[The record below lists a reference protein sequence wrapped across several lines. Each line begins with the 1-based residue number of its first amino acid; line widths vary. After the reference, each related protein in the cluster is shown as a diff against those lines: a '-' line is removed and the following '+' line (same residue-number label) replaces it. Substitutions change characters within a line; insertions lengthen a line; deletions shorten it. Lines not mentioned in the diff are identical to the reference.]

1 MKRFLLIAL
10 IIAGGLLWV
19 QSARLRSEKRERR
32 RLESNQTALM
42 SDVEIYRTKAG
53 KAAASNMVL
62 NLRVSE
68 LERLRAAD
76 AESIRDL
83 GIKLRRVESTAKT
96 ATATVVELRAKLRDT
111 AIVRETPA
119 GESIMTAPAGA
130 VIIDSMRTFRW
141 RDPWVTVEGLI
152 KRDSVACRVESIDTL
167 RQVVHRVP
175 RRFLFIRWGT
185 KAIRQEVMSSNP
197 HTRIVYTDYIELKK
211 RNR

>member
-68 LERLRAAD
+68 LERLRRQMPRASATSASSSAGRIHGQD
-76 AESIRDL
+76 RD
-83 GIKLRRVESTAKT
+83 GDRR
-96 ATATVVELRAKLRDT
+96 RA
-111 AIVRETPA
+111 A
-119 GESIMTAPAGA
+119 GEAPGTQPSSGRPRPGRSLSTRCGHFAGA
-130 VIIDSMRTFRW
+130 FR
-141 RDPWVTVEGLI
+141 G
-152 KRDSVACRVESIDTL
+152 
-167 RQVVHRVP
+167 
-175 RRFLFIRWGT
+175 
-185 KAIRQEVMSSNP
+185 
-197 HTRIVYTDYIELKK
+197 
-211 RNR
+211 

>member
-42 SDVEIYRTKAG
+42 SEWVESPQSRD
-53 KAAASNMVL
+53 L
-62 NLRVSE
+62 

-83 GIKLRRVESTAKT
+83 GIKLKRVESTAKT

-111 AIVRETPA
+111 AVVRET
-119 GESIMTAPAGA
+119 SAGA

-152 KRDSVACRVESIDTL
+152 ERDSVACRVESIDTL

>member
-1 MKRFLLIAL
+1 MKKYLFLALLIM
-10 IIAGGLLWV
+10 GGLLWL
-19 QSARLRSEKRERR
+19 QTARLRSEKRERR

-83 GIKLRRVESTAKT
+83 GIKLKRVESTAKT
-96 ATATVVELRAKLRDT
+96 ATATVVKLRAKLRDT
-111 AIVRETPA
+111 AVVRET
-119 GESIMTAPAGA
+119 PAGA
-130 VIIDSMRTFRW
+130 VIIDSMQTFRW
-141 RDPWVTVEGLI
+141 RDPWVTVEGRI
-152 KRDSVACRVESIDTL
+152 RGDSADCRVESVDTL

-175 RRFLFIRWGT
+175 RRFLFIRFGT
-185 KAIRQEVMSSNP
+185 KAVRQEIVSSNP
-197 HTRIVYTDYIELKK
+197 HTRIVYAEYVRFAK
-211 RNR
+211 

>member
-83 GIKLRRVESTAKT
+83 GIKLRPGRIHGQDRDGDRRRAAGEAPGHSHRPGDPGRGGHYRLDADISLARSVGDGRGVDQARLGRMPRREHRYPPAGRTPGAAALPLHPLGNQSDTAGGH
-96 ATATVVELRAKLRDT
+96 VVE
-111 AIVRETPA
+111 PA
-119 GESIMTAPAGA
+119 YA
-130 VIIDSMRTFRW
+130 
-141 RDPWVTVEGLI
+141 
-152 KRDSVACRVESIDTL
+152 
-167 RQVVHRVP
+167 
-175 RRFLFIRWGT
+175 
-185 KAIRQEVMSSNP
+185 N
-197 HTRIVYTDYIELKK
+197 RIH
-211 RNR
+211 

>member
-1 MKRFLLIAL
+1 MKKYLFIALLIV
-10 IIAGGLLWV
+10 GGLLWV
-19 QSARLRSEKRERR
+19 QTARLQSERRERR

-42 SDVEIYRTKAG
+42 SDVEIYRTRAG

-68 LERLRAAD
+68 LEKLRAAD
-76 AESIRDL
+76 AESIRGL

-96 ATATVVELRAKLRDT
+96 ATATVVELRARLRDT

-119 GESIMTAPAGA
+119 GAA
-130 VIIDSMRTFRW
+130 VLDSMRTFRW

-152 KRDSVACRVESIDTL
+152 ERDSVACRVESIDTL

-185 KAIRQEVMSSNP
+185 KAIRQEVVSSNP
-197 HTRIVYTDYIELKK
+197 HTQIVYTDYIELNRTK
-211 RNR
+211 R

>member
-1 MKRFLLIAL
+1 MKRFLFIAL
-10 IIAGGLLWV
+10 LIVGGLLWV
-19 QSARLRSEKRERR
+19 QTARLRSKERERR

-68 LERLRAAD
+68 LEKLRAAD

-83 GIKLRRVESTAKT
+83 GIKIKRVEATAKT
-96 ATATVVELRAKLRDT
+96 ATATVIELKARLRDT
-111 AIVRETPA
+111 VISRKPE
-119 GESIMTAPAGA
+119 A
-130 VIIDSMRTFRW
+130 VPMVHDTLQVFRW

-152 KRDSVACRVESIDTL
+152 DGDSVGCRVESIDTL

-175 RRFLFIRWGT
+175 RRFWFIRWGT
-185 KAIRQEVMSSNP
+185 KAIRQEVVSSNP
-197 HTRIVYTDYIELKK
+197 HTQIVYTEYIELKRK
-211 RNR
+211 R

>member
-1 MKRFLLIAL
+1 MKKYLFLALLIV
-10 IIAGGLLWV
+10 GGLLWL
-19 QSARLRSEKRERR
+19 QTARLRSEKRERR
-32 RLESNQTALM
+32 RLDANQTALM

-68 LERLRAAD
+68 LEKLRAAD
-76 AESIRDL
+76 AGSIRDL

-111 AIVRETPA
+111 VIVRETPA
-119 GESIMTAPAGA
+119 GA
-130 VIIDSMRTFRW
+130 VVLDTVRLFRW

-152 KRDSVACRVESIDTL
+152 ERDSVACRVESVDTL

-211 RNR
+211 RTQ

>member
-1 MKRFLLIAL
+1 
-10 IIAGGLLWV
+10 
-19 QSARLRSEKRERR
+19 
-32 RLESNQTALM
+32 M
-42 SDVEIYRTKAG
+42 SKSTGQKAG

-76 AESIRDL
+76 AEHPRPRHQTQAG
-83 GIKLRRVESTAKT
+83 GIDGQDGDSDRRKT
-96 ATATVVELRAKLRDT
+96 AGK
-111 AIVRETPA
+111 TP
-119 GESIMTAPAGA
+119 GHSRRPGDPGRA
-130 VIIDSMRTFRW
+130 VIIDSMQTFRW

-152 KRDSVACRVESIDTL
+152 ERDSVACRVESTDTL

-185 KAIRQEVMSSNP
+185 KAIRQEVVSSNP

-211 RNR
+211 

>member
-1 MKRFLLIAL
+1 MKRFLLIAML
-10 IIAGGLLWV
+10 IAGGLLWV

-111 AIVRETPA
+111 AVVRE
-119 GESIMTAPAGA
+119 IPAGA

-141 RDPWVTVEGLI
+141 RDPWVTVEGSI
-152 KRDSVACRVESIDTL
+152 ERDSVACRVESVDTL

>member
-83 GIKLRRVESTAKT
+83 GIKLKRVESTAKT
-96 ATATVVELRAKLRDT
+96 ATATVVERRASSGTRPSS
-111 AIVRETPA
+111 RET
-119 GESIMTAPAGA
+119 SAGA
-130 VIIDSMRTFRW
+130 VIIDSMPDIPLAR
-141 RDPWVTVEGLI
+141 
-152 KRDSVACRVESIDTL
+152 SVGDCRRVDRARL
-167 RQVVHRVP
+167 GRVP
-175 RRFLFIRWGT
+175 RGEHRHPSAGRASGAAALPLHPLGNQSDT
-185 KAIRQEVMSSNP
+185 AGGHVVEPAHAN
-197 HTRIVYTDYIELKK
+197 RIHRLYRT
-211 RNR
+211 

>member
-1 MKRFLLIAL
+1 MKKYLFLALLIV
-10 IIAGGLLWV
+10 GGLLGV

-96 ATATVVELRAKLRDT
+96 ATATVVELQAKLRDT
-111 AIVRETPA
+111 AVVRET
-119 GESIMTAPAGA
+119 TAGA
-130 VIIDSMRTFRW
+130 VIIDSMQTFRW
-141 RDPWVTVEGLI
+141 RDPWVTVEGRI
-152 KRDSVACRVESIDTL
+152 RGDSADCRVESVDTL

-175 RRFLFIRWGT
+175 RRFLFIRFGT
-185 KAIRQEVMSSNP
+185 KAVRQEIVSSNP
-197 HTRIVYTDYIELKK
+197 HTRIVYAEYVRFAK
-211 RNR
+211 

>member
-10 IIAGGLLWV
+10 LIAGGLLWV

-96 ATATVVELRAKLRDT
+96 ATATVVELQAKLRDT
-111 AIVRETPA
+111 AIVRETRP
-119 GESIMTAPAGA
+119 GRSLSTRCRHFAGA
-130 VIIDSMRTFRW
+130 
-141 RDPWVTVEGLI
+141 
-152 KRDSVACRVESIDTL
+152 
-167 RQVVHRVP
+167 
-175 RRFLFIRWGT
+175 IRG
-185 KAIRQEVMSSNP
+185 
-197 HTRIVYTDYIELKK
+197 
-211 RNR
+211 

>member
-1 MKRFLLIAL
+1 MK
-10 IIAGGLLWV
+10 
-19 QSARLRSEKRERR
+19 
-32 RLESNQTALM
+32 
-42 SDVEIYRTKAG
+42 
-53 KAAASNMVL
+53 
-62 NLRVSE
+62 
-68 LERLRAAD
+68 
-76 AESIRDL
+76 

-119 GESIMTAPAGA
+119 GAA
-130 VIIDSMRTFRW
+130 VIDSMRTFRW

-152 KRDSVACRVESIDTL
+152 ERDSVACRVESIDTL

-197 HTRIVYTDYIELKK
+197 HTRIVYTEYIEFKKKK
-211 RNR
+211 R

>member
-76 AESIRDL
+76 AERP
-83 GIKLRRVESTAKT
+83 T
-96 ATATVVELRAKLRDT
+96 
-111 AIVRETPA
+111 
-119 GESIMTAPAGA
+119 
-130 VIIDSMRTFRW
+130 
-141 RDPWVTVEGLI
+141 
-152 KRDSVACRVESIDTL
+152 
-167 RQVVHRVP
+167 
-175 RRFLFIRWGT
+175 
-185 KAIRQEVMSSNP
+185 
-197 HTRIVYTDYIELKK
+197 
-211 RNR
+211 

>member
-1 MKRFLLIAL
+1 MKKYLFIVLLIV
-10 IIAGGLLWV
+10 GGLLWV
-19 QSARLRSEKRERR
+19 QTARLRSKERECR

-42 SDVEIYRTKAG
+42 SDVGYYRTKEG

-68 LERLRAAD
+68 LEKLRAAD

-96 ATATVVELRAKLRDT
+96 ATATVVELQAKLRDT

-119 GESIMTAPAGA
+119 GP
-130 VIIDSMRTFRW
+130 VVVDSLRVFRW

-152 KRDSVACRVESIDTL
+152 GRDSVACRVESIDTL

-185 KAIRQEVMSSNP
+185 KAIRQEVVSSNP
-197 HTRIVYTDYIELKK
+197 HTNIVYTEYIDLKRTK
-211 RNR
+211 R

>member
-1 MKRFLLIAL
+1 MKKYLFLALLIV
-10 IIAGGLLWV
+10 GGLLWL
-19 QSARLRSEKRERR
+19 QTARLRSEKRERR

-83 GIKLRRVESTAKT
+83 GIKRVESTAKT
-96 ATATVVELRAKLRDT
+96 ATATVVKLRAKLRDT
-111 AIVRETPA
+111 AVVRET
-119 GESIMTAPAGA
+119 PAGA
-130 VIIDSMRTFRW
+130 VIIDSMQTFRW

-152 KRDSVACRVESIDTL
+152 ERDSVACRVESTDTL

-185 KAIRQEVMSSNP
+185 KAIRQEVVSSNP

>member
-68 LERLRAAD
+68 LEKLRAAD
-76 AESIRDL
+76 AGSIRDL

-119 GESIMTAPAGA
+119 GA
-130 VIIDSMRTFRW
+130 VVLDTVRLFRW
-141 RDPWVTVEGLI
+141 RDPWVTVEGRI
-152 KRDSVACRVESIDTL
+152 RGDSADCRVESVDTL

-175 RRFLFIRWGT
+175 RRFLFIRFGT
-185 KAIRQEVMSSNP
+185 KAVRQEIVSSNP
-197 HTRIVYTDYIELKK
+197 HTRIVYAEYVRFAK
-211 RNR
+211 

>member
-1 MKRFLLIAL
+1 MKKYLFLALLIV
-10 IIAGGLLWV
+10 GGLLWL
-19 QSARLRSEKRERR
+19 QTARLRSEKRERR
-32 RLESNQTALM
+32 RLDANQTALM

-76 AESIRDL
+76 AESIRGL

-119 GESIMTAPAGA
+119 GA
-130 VIIDSMRTFRW
+130 VVLDSMRVFRW
-141 RDPWVTVEGLI
+141 HDPWVTVEGLI
-152 KRDSVACRVESIDTL
+152 ERDSVACRIESIDTL
-167 RQVVHRVP
+167 RQVVHRIP

-185 KAIRQEVMSSNP
+185 KALQQEIVSSNP

>member
-1 MKRFLLIAL
+1 MKKYLFLALLIV
-10 IIAGGLLWV
+10 GGLLGV

-42 SDVEIYRTKAG
+42 SNVEIYRTKAG

-96 ATATVVELRAKLRDT
+96 ATATVVELQAKLRDT
-111 AIVRETPA
+111 AVVRET
-119 GESIMTAPAGA
+119 TAGA
-130 VIIDSMRTFRW
+130 VIIDSMQTFRW

-152 KRDSVACRVESIDTL
+152 ERDSVACRVESIDTL

>member
-1 MKRFLLIAL
+1 MKKYLFLALLIV
-10 IIAGGLLWV
+10 GGLLWL
-19 QSARLRSEKRERR
+19 QTARLRSEKRERR

-83 GIKLRRVESTAKT
+83 GIKLKRVESTAKT
-96 ATATVVELRAKLRDT
+96 ATATVVKLRAKLRDT
-111 AIVRETPA
+111 AVVRET
-119 GESIMTAPAGA
+119 PAGA
-130 VIIDSMRTFRW
+130 VIIDSMQTFRW
-141 RDPWVTVEGLI
+141 RDPWVTVEGRI
-152 KRDSVACRVESIDTL
+152 RGDSADCRVESVDTL

-175 RRFLFIRWGT
+175 RRFLFIRFGT
-185 KAIRQEVMSSNP
+185 KAVRQEIVSSNP
-197 HTRIVYTDYIELKK
+197 HTRIVYAEYVRFAK
-211 RNR
+211 

>member
-76 AESIRDL
+76 AESIR
-83 GIKLRRVESTAKT
+83 
-96 ATATVVELRAKLRDT
+96 
-111 AIVRETPA
+111 ET
-119 GESIMTAPAGA
+119 SAGA

-152 KRDSVACRVESIDTL
+152 ERDSVACRVESIDTL

>member
-1 MKRFLLIAL
+1 MKKYLFLALLIM
-10 IIAGGLLWV
+10 GGLLWL
-19 QSARLRSEKRERR
+19 QTARLRSEKRERR

-83 GIKLRRVESTAKT
+83 GIKLKRVESTAKT
-96 ATATVVELRAKLRDT
+96 ATATVVKLRAKLRDT
-111 AIVRETPA
+111 AVVRET
-119 GESIMTAPAGA
+119 PAGA
-130 VIIDSMRTFRW
+130 VIIDSMQTFRG

-152 KRDSVACRVESIDTL
+152 ERDSVACRVESTDTL

-185 KAIRQEVMSSNP
+185 KAIRQEVVSSNP

-211 RNR
+211 